1 MNVQY
6 VCGCV
11 CAWCPIAFQ
20 FPLLKKDII
29 KCSITRYSL
38 DRAFIRV
45 ELHMLFT
52 ISIYFRL
59 AVELCG
65 PNPQKQLHCICCLI
79 TTYVL
84 SCLNLFLGFFI
95 WLGGFTITI
104 TLFALEMLN
113 CICMF
118 VSLFTSFNIIGL
130 TSYEMY
136 ACVAFFFFF
145 GICMLVCLYECLL
158 QSLPLLVV
166 NCLS

>member
-1 MNVQY
+1 MFSTCVGVCVRGVQLRSISSAEEGHHQMFYNKIFSRSCFHTRRTTLYVVHNFHIFPFGGRTLRSEPPKTTTLHLLLNYNVRTF
-6 VCGCV
+6 VS
-11 CAWCPIAFQ
+11 Q
-20 FPLLKKDII
+20 F
-29 KCSITRYSL
+29 
-38 DRAFIRV
+38 
-45 ELHMLFT
+45 
-52 ISIYFRL
+52 ISR
-59 AVELCG
+59 
-65 PNPQKQLHCICCLI
+65 
-79 TTYVL
+79 
-84 SCLNLFLGFFI
+84 FFI

-136 ACVAFFFFF
+136 ACVTFFFF